1 MTIMERFLRYVAI
14 NTESCE
20 GVETVPSSQRQF
32 DLAHVLTDSSFCICF
47 ASPAFS
53 GLSLTGNFI
62 FSRRSS
68 KISA

>member
-32 DLAHVLTDSSFCICF
+32 DLANVLADT
-47 ASPAFS
+47 
-53 GLSLTGNFI
+53 
-62 FSRRSS
+62 
-68 KISA
+68 K